1 MVPAIMCCQKKNKKT
16 FFDGRMGQT
25 FLSPSSSIRE
35 RTERGW
41 KVIMRNGEP
50 SSYALPHDTS
60 NIETL
65 LLFNEDVVLGSQ
77 LL

>member
-1 MVPAIMCCQKKNKKT
+1 MVPAIICCKQT
-16 FFDGRMGQT
+16 PYFDGRMGQT
-25 FLSPSSSIRE
+25 FLSPGPSISE

-65 LLFNEDVVLGSQ
+65 LLFNEDVVLGS
-77 LL
+77 LLL